1 MVSNNT
7 LDGEWTHRTLSRPL
21 LLSTTLLNT
30 FNLSIV
36 PNLAHT
42 PFPSSSLNALSF
54 PFRVGCRL
62 GLGGTSSGSGIDGG
76 GTSARHGSWV
86 IDRSAMVVVDGG
98 SRSRQ
103 HEEEEG

>member
-42 PFPSSSLNALSF
+42 PFPSSLNALSF
-54 PFRVGCRL
+54 PLRVGCRL

-86 IDRSAMVVVDGG
+86 IDMSAMVVVDGET
-98 SRSRQ
+98 RARQ
-103 HEEEEG
+103 REEEE